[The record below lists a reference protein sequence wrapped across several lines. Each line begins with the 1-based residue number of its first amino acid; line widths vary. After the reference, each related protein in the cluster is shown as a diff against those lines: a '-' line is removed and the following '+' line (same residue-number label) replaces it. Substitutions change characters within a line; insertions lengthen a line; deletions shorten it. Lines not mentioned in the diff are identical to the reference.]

1 MQQSLPQISIKRAY
15 EAPDISDGTRVLID
29 RLWPRGVRKAD
40 LEIAVWLKNVA
51 PSSALRKWFD
61 HDPAKWTVF
70 QEKYLTELHRGNDE
84 ISSLLNLAR
93 SEKITLIYGAHDK
106 IHNHAQVLRQ
116 FLNQTLS
123 ALKQE

>member
-123 ALKQE
+123 ALEQE